1 MSLDVLGRL
10 GKLRDVLGWCGTF
23 LYVFGCFLM
32 FWWCFWGC
40 SGTYWDIMDWN
51 VHGVF
56 WNLLGQFGMV
66 LDSQGH
72 FGRFCDVLGVYWD
85 VSGCLETF

>member
-10 GKLRDVLGWCGTF
+10 GKLRDVLGWCGIF

-40 SGTYWDIMDWN
+40 SGTYWDNMDWN

-66 LDSQGH
+66 LDSQH
-72 FGRFCDVLGVYWD
+72 NCFAALSFDAPESKQKL
-85 VSGCLETF
+85 